1 MAYKLAVGDFIEF
14 PLTLEFND
22 NGVTRKFAFRLVCK
36 RMPESVLSRHTDQ
49 MLSAASTIDG
59 RVEATNA
66 LLQAYVTDWRGQTL
80 VLDDQGEPAD
90 FSAEAFAVM
99 LGQNGAAVEISRA
112 LTEANR
118 AKGKPGN

>member
-1 MAYKLAVGDFIEF
+1 MAYKLAVGDFIDF
-14 PLTLEFND
+14 PVTLEFND
-22 NGVTRKFAFRLVCK
+22 AGTTRKFTFRLVSK
-36 RMPESVLSRHTDQ
+36 RLPEAVLSQHTDQ
-49 MLSAASTIDG
+49 MLSSASTIGG
-59 RVEATNA
+59 RVDSTNA

-80 VLDDQGEPAD
+80 VLDDEGQPAP

-99 LGQNGAAVEISRA
+99 LAQNGASVEISRA

>member
-1 MAYKLAVGDFIEF
+1 MAYKLAVGEFIDF
-14 PLTLEFND
+14 PVTLEFND
-22 NGVTRKFAFRLVCK
+22 AGTTRKFTFRLVSK
-36 RMPESVLSRHTDQ
+36 RLPESVLSKHTDQ
-49 MLSAASTIDG
+49 LLSATSSIDG

-66 LLQAYVTDWRGQTL
+66 LLQAYVTDWRDQKL
-80 VLDDQGEPAD
+80 VLDDEGQPAP